1 MTATATPPPTD
12 PDTDAPSPAA
22 VPPPT
27 RRSVWTPKEKLTR
40 VLWGL
45 IAAPIWAVLPAAR
58 PALIRAF
65 GGKAGPGCR
74 FARSIEVTIPWNIRC
89 GSRVTVHDGAIL
101 YALGPITIGDD
112 TVIDRRVHLCA
123 GTHDMTDS
131 TFPLLKPP
139 ITIGARCLLGI
150 DTYVGPYVTMGD
162 DCRTAP
168 RTSVFKPVPPGA
180 RLEGNPGKPIEPAAN
195 ED

>member
-1 MTATATPPPTD
+1 
-12 PDTDAPSPAA
+12 
-22 VPPPT
+22 
-27 RRSVWTPKEKLTR
+27 VWTPKQKLAR

-45 IAAPIWAVLPAAR
+45 IAAPLWALLPGAR
-58 PALIRAF
+58 PGLLRLF

-74 FARSIEVTIPWNIRC
+74 FARTVRVTIPWNIRC
-89 GSRVTVHDGAIL
+89 GSRVTIHDGAIL

-131 TFPLLKPP
+131 RFPLIKPP

-150 DTYVGPYVTMGD
+150 DSYVGPYVEMGD
-162 DCRTAP
+162 DCRVAP
-168 RTSVFKPVPPGA
+168 RASVFKSVPEA
-180 RLEGNPGKPIEPAAN
+180 STLRGNPAKPDAEG
-195 ED
+195 